1 MTKMTKWT
9 KMEKNWKKR
18 KEGEKWQKLKQ
29 NYPAAQL
36 PLALP
41 PLFWHSLLVKHVPF
55 LAASCEAHPSFGK
68 VTIENRENT
77 EIYKLNFNRY
87 IYIIMYSCL
96 IHLLVQEKFG
106 CFQIFLTAF
115 NIFWMMSNF
124 FQHAQICKFAR

>member
-9 KMEKNWKKR
+9 KMEKKLKKG
-18 KEGEKWQKLKQ
+18 KEGEKWQ

-77 EIYKLNFNRY
+77 EIYK
-87 IYIIMYSCL
+87 
-96 IHLLVQEKFG
+96 
-106 CFQIFLTAF
+106 
-115 NIFWMMSNF
+115 
-124 FQHAQICKFAR
+124 